1 MYSGVFVIQ
10 KGDRI
15 TNPKYQQSRIL
26 IILCM
31 NVSPLSFVLFITDD
45 KSTWACYEQGGAE
58 WGHVL

>member
-31 NVSPLSFVLFITDD
+31 NVSLLSFVLFITDD
-45 KSTWACYEQGGAE
+45 KSTWACYKQGGAE